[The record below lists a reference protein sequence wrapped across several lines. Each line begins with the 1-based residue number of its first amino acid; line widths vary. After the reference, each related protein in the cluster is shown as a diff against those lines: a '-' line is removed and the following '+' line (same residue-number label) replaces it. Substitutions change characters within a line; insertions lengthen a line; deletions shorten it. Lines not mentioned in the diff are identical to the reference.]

1 MALKPCKSCK
11 QTVDATAKV
20 CPSCGVKNPGV
31 TVGQQILGLLILL
44 VIIAGAVT
52 MCSGGDKHKSA
63 DKAPPAEKPAQ
74 SSVLPSTYT
83 ITKDEFREGRPRK
96 VEVMLPWRLT
106 DTELAEVAKAIRD
119 ETKFKADKTFI
130 GFRVEGQTE
139 KTYWANASFDPD
151 YRASLIGVSAQ
162 DFQTLQ
168 AKDLKAYP
176 NRIGS
181 WLRDGA
187 LGHVM
192 VLYKQKDKYVIDSVF
207 ASGGKNTQHYVGK
220 KLPDG
225 GLRLDDPESDFNE
238 HYVVDAKG
246 NLQGWGENGV
256 YMTLRPF
263 KPVQ

>member
-1 MALKPCKSCK
+1 MALKTCKSCK
-11 QTVDATAKV
+11 HTVDVKAKV

-31 TVGQQILGLLILL
+31 TAVQQVFGLLILL

-52 MCSGGDKHKSA
+52 MCSGGDKNKPA
-63 DKAPPAEKPAQ
+63 DKAQALEKPAQ

-83 ITKDEFREGRPRK
+83 ITKDEFRDGRPRK
-96 VEVMLPWRLT
+96 VEVMLPRRLN
-106 DTELAEVAKAIRD
+106 DTELADVAKAIRVD
-119 ETKFKADKTFI
+119 TKFKADKTFI

-139 KTYWANASFDPD
+139 KTYWANASFDPS

-168 AKDLKAYP
+168 AMDLKAYP
-176 NRIGS
+176 NRVGS

-192 VLYKQKDKYVIDSVF
+192 VLYKQKDKFAIDSIF

-238 HYVVDAKG
+238 HYVVDANG

-256 YMTLRPF
+256 YMTLPPF
-263 KPVQ
+263 KPAQ